1 MSVKCEELL
10 DELTVQVWL
19 LHLHPILTLIIEL
32 CMWDGITDKQTD
44 GQTIRLLD
52 APGSLS
58 GRGIEN

>member
-1 MSVKCEELL
+1 MSVKCEEPL

-19 LHLHPILTLIIEL
+19 LHLHHILTLIIEL
-32 CMWDGITDKQTD
+32 CLYVGRNYGQTD

-58 GRGIEN
+58 GRGHKN